1 MTQPLTTSACCRW
14 FVSQGARTLTNI
26 ERLFQELDAKYPNL
40 DPAEFVKELGQLL
53 ESLVTNTLDL
63 TSRFAV
69 ATADSQLLSV
79 RSQ

>member
-1 MTQPLTTSACCRW
+1 
-14 FVSQGARTLTNI
+14 
-26 ERLFQELDAKYPNL
+26 LDAKYPNL